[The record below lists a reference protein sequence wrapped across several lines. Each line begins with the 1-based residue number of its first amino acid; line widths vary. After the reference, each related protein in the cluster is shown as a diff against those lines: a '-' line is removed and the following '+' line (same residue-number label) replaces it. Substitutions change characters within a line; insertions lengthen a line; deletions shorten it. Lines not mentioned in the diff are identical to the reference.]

1 MWRAV
6 LLLLAALALSGC
18 GVSSVASTATPP
30 APKSYSATILADR
43 PAAYWRMDETS
54 GTIMADATGNGNSGE
69 FAGTYTLG
77 QPGGITAGGSTAV
90 AFDGQTGGAS
100 APSSASLQ
108 VNTVTIELWIK
119 KRAET
124 EYGVY
129 VAKNVAAGDGPGSGW
144 FQLLNSHHDGRL
156 QFRVTSD
163 LDPALVSTS
172 TLAPNTWYYV
182 AATYDGTVAKLFV
195 NGKLD
200 ASLEVTAT
208 PKQTADPVFIGHRPD
223 GLFNDAVLDEVAIY
237 PTALAADR
245 IAAHWRAAS
254 ASR

>member
-1 MWRAV
+1 MA
-6 LLLLAALALSGC
+6 
-18 GVSSVASTATPP
+18 ASTAASPT
-30 APKSYSATILADR
+30 ASKTYDAEVLADR

-54 GTIMADATGNGNSGE
+54 GTTMTDATGNGNSGQ

-77 QPGGITAGGSTAV
+77 QSGGITAGGSTAV

-108 VNTVTIELWIK
+108 MNTVTIELWMK

-129 VAKNVAAGDGPGSGW
+129 VAKNVAVGGGPGSGW

-163 LDPALVSTS
+163 LDPALVSSS

-208 PKQTADPVFIGHRPD
+208 PKQAADPVFIGHRPD
-223 GLFNDAVLDEVAIY
+223 GLFNNAVLDEVAIY